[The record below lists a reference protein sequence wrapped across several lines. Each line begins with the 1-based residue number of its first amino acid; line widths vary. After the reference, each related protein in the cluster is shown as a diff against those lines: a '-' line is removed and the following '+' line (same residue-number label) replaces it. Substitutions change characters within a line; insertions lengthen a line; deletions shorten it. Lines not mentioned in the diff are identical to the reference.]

1 MQEQSDITMKRMSPS
16 RIALVALATATLTLT
31 MQAQPRQPRSGFPG
45 RPPFG
50 GRSAVP
56 NEAFTVTTLPK
67 DETEKK
73 ILEVLKD
80 ISEKQRRGNM
90 IVPENDG
97 RILRLLV
104 ESLGAKKVAEFG
116 TSVGYSGIWMCL
128 GLRHTGGH
136 LTTFEIDENR
146 AAQARKNFERAG
158 VADMVTIV
166 LGDAHQTIAQL
177 EGPIDMAFLDADKE
191 GYLDYLQKILPK
203 MRPGGLIVAHNIN
216 PRQADPRYLKAI
228 TSDPNLETVFLN
240 LATSGISVTMKKR

>member
-1 MQEQSDITMKRMSPS
+1 MKRTFAS
-16 RIALVALATATLTLT
+16 RIALAAIAVATLALT
-31 MQAQPRQPRSGFPG
+31 MQAQPRQPRPGFPG
-45 RPPFG
+45 GPRFR
-50 GRSAVP
+50 GRQPVP
-56 NEAFTVTTLPK
+56 NEAFTATTLPK
-67 DETEKK
+67 DDAEKK

-80 ISEKQRRGNM
+80 ISENQRRGNM

-97 RILRLLV
+97 RILRVLV

-128 GLRHTGGH
+128 GLRKTGGH
-136 LTTFEIDENR
+136 LYTFEIDENR
-146 AAQARKNFERAG
+146 AAQARKNFQRAG
-158 VADMVTIV
+158 VSDMVTLIF
-166 LGDAHQTIAQL
+166 GDAHETIAQL

-191 GYLDYLQKILPK
+191 GYIDYLQKILPK

-228 TSDPNLETVFLN
+228 TSDPNLETIFLN